1 MKRMFLALLVGA
13 ALALAAP
20 APEAVANDKGPQFAD
35 STIRTNN
42 AVVQIPIGETG
53 RFTPQYLVLT
63 GLPALGTSVV
73 SYVASG
79 HTGVVSAAT
88 TASLLTLT
96 NIPPM
101 FYGDYFLVVNSALTG
116 TNTFGARVIGVVFD

>member
-1 MKRMFLALLVGA
+1 FARDL
-13 ALALAAP
+13 
-20 APEAVANDKGPQFAD
+20 GPQFAE

-42 AVVQIPIGETG
+42 TIVAIPIGETG
-53 RFTPQYLVLT
+53 RFMPQYLVLR
-63 GLPALGTSVV
+63 GVPAGSTQAI

-88 TASLLTLT
+88 TASLIALT

-101 FYGDYFLVVNSALTG
+101 FFGDYFLVVPNGLSS
-116 TNTFGARVIGVVFD
+116 TNTFKARTIGAVFD